1 MSFII
6 KTTKTFSRQTK
17 KLDSKSKKL
26 IREKIGLIEENPFR
40 FKRIHSKKFNKAFR
54 VRLNLQGKETR
65 LIYVVVEPN
74 IIIVCLL
81 ERKKDYKDLE
91 KHLSQIG
98 K

>member
-1 MSFII
+1 MSFKIRALE
-6 KTTKTFSRQTK
+6 FFVQQVEN
-17 KLDSKSKKL
+17 LDEKSKRR
-26 IREKIGLIEENPFR
+26 IREKIELIKENPFR